1 MTKFSRFGL
10 LAVTAA
16 LVLSLSACGKDKEEA
31 AKAVEGDIL
40 QFIPADTPYVFV
52 TLESAPD
59 ELADKIEPHVDTML
73 DAYKIVI
80 RDALSSA
87 SEEIEEGSEEMAIFE
102 TAMPA
107 IEEFMTILSVDGMKS
122 VGIDRESRFALYG
135 NGLLP
140 VMRIGL
146 TDPKLLDAAIERI
159 EEKAGESMSVGEIRG
174 ESYRYIEED
183 DFRLV
188 IGTIGNY
195 MVVTG
200 MPSSF
205 GDDELSQLLGIK
217 LPEQNIAQSGELAKI
232 AKEFGYTNHML
243 GLISSERIAAT
254 FLDEPKGV
262 NAALMAG
269 DFDASAIS
277 DVCREE
283 IREMAGLVPR
293 IVTGYTSLDTERMDA
308 SLIMELRSD
317 IASGL
322 MKLPAAVPG
331 LGNDQG
337 GLFSFGMSLNV
348 KEMRD
353 FYAAQLDAI
362 EADPWKCE
370 FFQDLQAGAVAGK
383 AALNQPVPPMVYD
396 IRGFSVVVNDIKGM
410 DLASQRP
417 PEDIDASLVL
427 AVDNAPA
434 LLQLGAMFSPEIAAL
449 NLQPDG
455 KAVEFSPQQL
465 GGVVDTSY
473 IALEDNALA
482 LSVGE
487 GAEKEVTGLLGASSA
502 DPAPFMSMAVDAA
515 RYYGFIGEAMMLD
528 DSGDD
533 GLSPEG
539 RAAMRDMMT
548 TFGELYDRLVMDVH
562 FTSRGVEFDTTV
574 TLND

>member
-31 AKAVEGDIL
+31 AKAVEADIL
-40 QFIPADTPYVFV
+40 AFIPADTPYVFV

-73 DAYKIVI
+73 DAYKIII

-87 SEEIEEGSEEMAIFE
+87 SAEIEEGSEEMAVFE
-102 TAMPA
+102 KAQPA
-107 IEEFMTILSVDGMKS
+107 IEEFMTILSVDGLKS
-122 VGIDRESRFALYG
+122 IGIDRESRFALYG

-140 VMRIGL
+140 VMRISL
-146 TDPKLLDAAIERI
+146 TDPKLLDAAIARI
-159 EEKAGESMSVGEIRG
+159 EEKAGESMAVGEVGG
-174 ESYRYIEED
+174 ESYRYVEAEGATLI
-183 DFRLV
+183 L
-188 IGTIGNY
+188 GTVGDY
-195 MVVTG
+195 MVLTG
-200 MPSSF
+200 MPSGF
-205 GDDELSQLLGIK
+205 GDEQVARLIGVE
-217 LPEQNIAQSGELAKI
+217 LPEKNIGQTGELAKI

-254 FLDEPKGV
+254 FLDTPSGL
-262 NAALMAG
+262 NADLLAG
-269 DFDASAIS
+269 DFDPSTLS
-277 DVCREE
+277 DVCRDE

-293 IVTGYTSLDTERMDA
+293 IVTGYTSIDADRMDA
-308 SLIMELRSD
+308 SMIMELRSD

-331 LGNDQG
+331 LGVDQG
-337 GLFSFGMSLNV
+337 GLFTFGMSLNV

-362 EADPWKCE
+362 EADPWECE
-370 FFQDLQAGAVAGK
+370 FFAELQAGAAAGR

-396 IRGFSVVVNDIKGM
+396 IRGFVAVVNDVTGM

-417 PEDIDASLVL
+417 PENIDAGLL
-427 AVDNAPA
+427 IAVENAPA

-455 KAVEFSPQQL
+455 KAVEFAPRQL
-465 GGVVDTSY
+465 GAVVENSY

-482 LSVGE
+482 LSVGD
-487 GAEKEVTGLLGASSA
+487 GAEGEVTDLL
-502 DPAPFMSMAVDAA
+502 
-515 RYYGFIGEAMMLD
+515 
-528 DSGDD
+528 
-533 GLSPEG
+533 
-539 RAAMRDMMT
+539 
-548 TFGELYDRLVMDVH
+548 
-562 FTSRGVEFDTTV
+562 
-574 TLND
+574 